1 MKKILILIML
11 ATASTVAFCQ
21 GHRIDFQSGQSHTFL
36 QRAQQFI
43 DETRDAYIEFTN
55 DDWSYSFDEY
65 TIMVNEYRD
74 IKDDLNRDEK
84 SDFTRL
90 RGEYVGFATK
100 AGAHQ
105 VVKGAQNLYKSVSPF
120 FEGMIG
126 SFKDSTQKK
135 ERSRFPK

>member
-1 MKKILILIML
+1 MKKIVMMTLL
-11 ATASTVAFCQ
+11 AVLTTAAFAQ
-21 GHRIDFQSGQSHTFL
+21 VRHINFESGRSDTFME
-36 QRAQQFI
+36 RSQQFI
-43 DETRDAYIEFTN
+43 DETREAYIDFTN
-55 DDWSYSFDEY
+55 EDWSYSFDEY
-65 TIMVNEYRD
+65 TRMVNEYRD
-74 IKDDLNRDEK
+74 SRDYLNRDEK

-135 ERSRFPK
+135 EPSRFPK